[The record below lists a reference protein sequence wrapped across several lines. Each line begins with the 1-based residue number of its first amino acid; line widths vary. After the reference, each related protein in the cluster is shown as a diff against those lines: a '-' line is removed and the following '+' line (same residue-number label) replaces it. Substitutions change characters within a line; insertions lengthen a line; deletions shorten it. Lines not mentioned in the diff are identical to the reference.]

1 MFYRLSHMKF
11 LIFNHFLPTK
21 VEIYYY
27 STYNIYQK
35 PKLGEVAL
43 DYVIEKEGRS
53 CNLMQNKNKNKT

>member
-1 MFYRLSHMKF
+1 MKF

-27 STYNIYQK
+27 STYSIYQK
-35 PKLGEVAL
+35 PNLGEVAL
-43 DYVIEKEGRS
+43 DCVIEKEGRS

>member
-1 MFYRLSHMKF
+1 MKL

-27 STYNIYQK
+27 STYSIYQK
-35 PKLGEVAL
+35 PNLGEVAL
-43 DYVIEKEGRS
+43 DCVIEKEGRS